1 MPRPLPR
8 ERRALANAVRE
19 LRARKRVSQESLA
32 EAAGLSRNYISDVET
47 GRKRVGYETVVLIA
61 YGFGMQLSELV
72 RLYEERLADEPE
84 EPASPPAAPPAAS
97 SAP

>member
-1 MPRPLPR
+1 MPPPLPR

-19 LRARKRVSQESLA
+19 LRARKRLSQEALA
-32 EAAGLSRNYISDVET
+32 EAAGLGGNYISEVET

-72 RLYEERLADEPE
+72 RVYEERLAEEPDG
-84 EPASPPAAPPAAS
+84 PASPPDAPQDAS
-97 SAP
+97 

>member
-1 MPRPLPR
+1 VPPPLPR

-19 LRARKRVSQESLA
+19 LRARRRITQEALA
-32 EAAGLSRNYISDVET
+32 EAAGLGSNYISEVET

-61 YGFGMQLSELV
+61 YGLGLPLSELV
-72 RLYEERLADEPE
+72 RLYEERLAE
-84 EPASPPAAPPAAS
+84 EPPPAASRPAARPAAS